1 MFDFNMNM
9 GAIFNVIFRKMIY
22 TLVENCKKTYAVN
35 VLTLL
40 KFNDLVYNT
49 QLLACLCYSYK
60 RLGNSL
66 LIIPFV
72 LFTPK
77 LHGIIY
83 C

>member
-1 MFDFNMNM
+1 MYDFNME
-9 GAIFNVIFRKMIY
+9 GIFYVIFRKMTY

-60 RLGNSL
+60 RLGNL
-66 LIIPFV
+66 LHIIPFV
-72 LFTPK
+72 LLTHK
-77 LHGIIY
+77 LHGITY